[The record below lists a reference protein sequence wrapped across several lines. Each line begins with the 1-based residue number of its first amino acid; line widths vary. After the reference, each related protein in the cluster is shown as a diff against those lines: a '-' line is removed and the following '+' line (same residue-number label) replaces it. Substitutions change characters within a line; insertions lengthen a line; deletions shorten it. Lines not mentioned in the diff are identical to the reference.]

1 MGIVSLKD
9 YRWDGSKK
17 LELKDA
23 ETGAPE
29 FVDKKTLKAQTLENL
44 AEAAALQD
52 KLYAQGREGILIAI
66 QARDAA
72 GKDSLIKKV
81 FGQLNPAALEVS
93 AFKAPSKEELSHD
106 YLWRII
112 APFRRAGKSA

>member
-44 AEAAALQD
+44 AEI
-52 KLYAQGREGILIAI
+52 GRASCRE
-66 QARDAA
+66 R
-72 GKDSLIKKV
+72 V
-81 FGQLNPAALEVS
+81 
-93 AFKAPSKEELSHD
+93 
-106 YLWRII
+106 
-112 APFRRAGKSA
+112 

>member
-29 FVDKKTLKAQTLENL
+29 FVDKRRSRRRHWRTLRKRRHCRISSMRR
-44 AEAAALQD
+44 
-52 KLYAQGREGILIAI
+52 G
-66 QARDAA
+66 ARA
-72 GKDSLIKKV
+72 S
-81 FGQLNPAALEVS
+81 
-93 AFKAPSKEELSHD
+93 
-106 YLWRII
+106 
-112 APFRRAGKSA
+112 

>member
-29 FVDKKTLKAQTLENL
+29 FVDKKTLKAQTMENL

-81 FGQLNPAALEVS
+81 FGQLNR
-93 AFKAPSKEELSHD
+93 H
-106 YLWRII
+106 
-112 APFRRAGKSA
+112 

>member
-81 FGQLNPAALEVS
+81 FGQLNPAALEVA

-112 APFRRAGKSA
+112 RTVPRAGKSA

>member
-29 FVDKKTLKAQTLENL
+29 FVDKKTLKAQTMENL

-81 FGQLNPAALEVS
+81 FGQLNPASRRSKRPARKNS
-93 AFKAPSKEELSHD
+93 AM
-106 YLWRII
+106 II
-112 APFRRAGKSA
+112 SGASSAPFRRAGKSA

>member
-66 QARDAA
+66 RR
-72 GKDSLIKKV
+72 V
-81 FGQLNPAALEVS
+81 T
-93 AFKAPSKEELSHD
+93 
-106 YLWRII
+106 
-112 APFRRAGKSA
+112 RRARTASSRRYLDS